1 MSFQADKAIYKPLN
15 NIHVTDKK
23 DVASEDIS
31 TKNLNHN
38 LHKIQREV
46 LSLNV
51 SPKYSSLKLTF
62 RNIQLQFFIN

>member
-31 TKNLNHN
+31 TK
-38 LHKIQREV
+38 KIIKNKKP
-46 LSLNV
+46 SLFSNFLV
-51 SPKYSSLKLTF
+51 FLV
-62 RNIQLQFFIN
+62 